1 MFIGLIVVPIL
12 IGVGLF
18 YLWRVLTQTAR
29 DKKEVLKQ
37 ADEILDQCEE
47 TLSKQP
53 KNILARRKRT
63 KGSKFKKRFV

>member
-29 DKKEVLKQ
+29 DKKEVIKQ

-47 TLSKQP
+47 ALS
-53 KNILARRKRT
+53 KNILAKRKKT